1 MNALANWLD
10 NDANFIGFLVT
21 ACAVG
26 AGLAWVFKRFKSEP
40 PSLSSRGEE
49 AGVPEER
56 DDEMAVARSV
66 GVTVPDVDGSH
77 ESLPEDK
84 ETEAAFWALAKT
96 AGIEVER

>member
-1 MNALANWLD
+1 
-10 NDANFIGFLVT
+10 VVST
-21 ACAVG
+21 AKEH
-26 AGLAWVFKRFKSEP
+26 LAWCVERAMMAWKWIKRVF
-40 PSLSSRGEE
+40 SSRGEE

-56 DDEMAVARSV
+56 DDETAVARSV
-66 GVTVPDVDGSH
+66 GVTVPHLDGSH